1 MKHTIELLGEK
12 DIIELIRE
20 LAEIMEHG
28 NTTITIETKT
38 CGDGNNEDGSSE
50 YEWTEARLIS
60 EH

>member
-1 MKHTIELLGEK
+1 MTHKIELSGEK

-28 NTTITIETKT
+28 NDTITIETET
-38 CGDGNNEDGSSE
+38 VGNGNNEDGSNE
-50 YEWTEARLIS
+50 YEWVKATLIS